1 MTVPVWM
8 LLAFAMWTVLL
19 LLFTIGIYR
28 WSRIFSGRVP
38 IRDFPADGSGG
49 EEWYR
54 RATRAHANCIE
65 NLPVFGAIVFGLHVG
80 QVAGTVV
87 DVLAVTVVIARIF
100 QSLVHICFVHT
111 NTVASLRFG
120 FYFVQF
126 VCFLWLAGTI
136 VATHINQ

>member
-8 LLAFAMWTVLL
+8 LLAFAMWTLL
-19 LLFTIGIYR
+19 VLLFTIGIYR

-38 IRDFPADGSGG
+38 IRDFPADAAGG

-65 NLPVFGAIVFGLHVG
+65 NLPVFGAIVYGL
-80 QVAGTVV
+80 QVAHVTGTLV
-87 DVLAVTVVIARIF
+87 DVLAVTVVVARVC

-111 NTVASLRFG
+111 NTVASVRFG

-126 VCFLWLAGTI
+126 VCFVWLAGI
-136 VATHINQ
+136 IFINQ